1 MDNKNITALAL
12 FSGGLDSILACR
24 VVAAQGIRVK
34 AIKFVSPFFGY
45 DLLAK
50 QEEYIE
56 KCRKIYGIDVTLVD
70 ITPKYLKLLRDPP
83 HGFGKHFNP
92 CVDCKILLMTEAR
105 QMMSAYNAS
114 FLISGEVL
122 GQRPMSQRRDTLWVI
137 ERDSGCAGILVR
149 PLCARNLEPT
159 RVERDG
165 LIDRERLL
173 AFKGRSRIA
182 QMELAKQFGITDYPS
197 PAGGCLL
204 TDPTLG
210 QRIQSFYQEEE
221 TITADDILLLLVGR
235 HFRLPHG
242 GLLAMGRKQAENE
255 RVLQLADPDDRI
267 LKMADR
273 PGPVAILRHSDHPDD
288 IAAAAGLVVRY
299 GKKVNGRPAASTVLV
314 AYGTRTHSLAMVQ
327 PLTEDIYTPWM
338 R

>member
-1 MDNKNITALAL
+1 MDKKNVTALAL

-24 VVAAQGIRVK
+24 VVAAQGIKVK
-34 AIKFVSPFFGY
+34 AIKFISPFFGY
-45 DLLAK
+45 DLLAE
-50 QEEYIE
+50 QDEYVE
-56 KCRKIYGIDVTLVD
+56 RCRKAYGIDVTLID
-70 ITPKYLKLLRDPP
+70 ITPKYLELLHDPP

-105 QMMSAYNAS
+105 HMMPAFNAS

-149 PLCARNLEPT
+149 PLCAGNLEPT

-165 LIDRERLL
+165 LIDRDQLL

-182 QMELAKQFGITDYPS
+182 QMELAEQFGITDYPS

-210 QRIQSFYQEEE
+210 QRIRLFYQEEE
-221 TITADDILLLLVGR
+221 RITADDIRLLLVGR
-235 HFRLPHG
+235 HFRLPRG
-242 GLLAMGRKQAENE
+242 GLLAVGRKQAENE
-255 RVLQLADPDDRI
+255 RILQLASPDDRI

-273 PGPVAILRHSDHPDD
+273 PGPVAVLRHSDHADD

-299 GKKVNGRPAASTVLV
+299 GKKVNGRPAAATVQV
-314 AYGTRTHSLAMVQ
+314 AHETQTHSLAMVQ
-327 PLTEDIYTPWM
+327 PLTEDVYRSWM